1 MEIQLA
7 WLRRN
12 SVTDGFFQ
20 DIGEEFVHDLK
31 KKFKVENEEHL
42 EGIIEG
48 EPEQEP
54 IESENESNEEEK
66 VKKSN
71 SSESSPRQNKSK

>member
-1 MEIQLA
+1 MV

-12 SVTDGFFQ
+12 SVTDGMFQ

-31 KKFKVENEEHL
+31 KKFKVENEELL
-42 EGIIEG
+42 EGIIED

-54 IESENESNEEEK
+54 IESENQSN
-66 VKKSN
+66 
-71 SSESSPRQNKSK
+71 